1 MTAML
6 DLLPETE
13 EKDVYACL
21 KQRRSLP
28 GRTLEEFFTGLLHKR
43 VGQALLR
50 QAGIGPFTRPASDL
64 NDGQTAALAR
74 LIKRWEIP
82 VTGTQGMGGAQ
93 VTAGGIAL
101 AEVEPATLM
110 SRKVPGLYLA
120 GEVLDVDG
128 DCGGF
133 NLQWAWASAHAAASA
148 VREAVRTGN
157 EGMG

>member
-1 MTAML
+1 MPVSNSAGVFP
-6 DLLPETE
+6 DGHW
-13 EKDVYACL
+13 
-21 KQRRSLP
+21 RSFSP
-28 GRTLEEFFTGLLHKR
+28 AFFTNGWDRLCCGRL
-43 VGQALLR
+43 GSA
-50 QAGIGPFTRPASDL
+50 PFTRPASDL

-148 VREAVRTGN
+148 MREAVRTGN